1 MSIYHEAKEIL
12 ERALEDVVRKGEVT
26 SSNLDILDKLT
37 HAIKSVD
44 TINAMEKRSYA
55 EDSFDNEP
63 SRTYGHYYGAKRDRM
78 GRYSRDEKNE
88 LVAEMHELKKM
99 TSDEHIKRKIDDLI
113 AELR

>member
-26 SSNLDILDKLT
+26 SGNLDIIDKLT

-44 TINAMEKRSYA
+44 TINAMEKRTYA

-63 SRTYGHYYGAKRDRM
+63 RYYGAKRDRM
-78 GRYSRDEKNE
+78 GRYSRGDKDE
-88 LVAEMHELKKM
+88 LIAEMYELKKM
-99 TSDEHIKRKIDDLI
+99 ASDEHIKHKIDNLI